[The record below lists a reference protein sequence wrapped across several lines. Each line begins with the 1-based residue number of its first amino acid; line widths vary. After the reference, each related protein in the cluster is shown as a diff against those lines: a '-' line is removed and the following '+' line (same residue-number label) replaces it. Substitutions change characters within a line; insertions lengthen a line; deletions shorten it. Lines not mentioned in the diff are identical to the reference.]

1 MNPSAFIARR
11 YANPR
16 NSKRFLSFV
25 SVIALTSIALGS
37 MALIIALAVLD
48 GFERELRE
56 NSVKFT
62 AHIQVQTFGRKPISD
77 YRAPLAQLKSTI
89 PNIASASV
97 FIAQE
102 GIART
107 SSFLDGVLI
116 KGIVPNSDVSA
127 LHNSMKKGSFAFS
140 STTAYEVIIGEKLAQ
155 KLNVD
160 TGGTIVLY
168 SITGEPSLANP
179 PIVEQLRVTGI
190 YATGMTAYDD
200 LYVYI
205 PFGTAADMFSL
216 PPHSATGF
224 DVLVGDLSHID
235 ATAEQIQQALGYP
248 FYPRTVYDMY
258 GAMFAWIEL
267 QKKPIPIILGLIS
280 IVAVFNVV
288 ATLLMLVVEKIP
300 SIGVLRAIG
309 MSRRGI
315 ARIFLS
321 QGLAFGALGT
331 LSGCLLGFTACWL
344 QATYKIISLKGEIY
358 FLDAVPIEFA
368 AWHYL
373 VVIGVCLFFC
383 FLATLIP
390 AFIAS
395 RIQPLRALRF
405 R

>member
-25 SVIALTSIALGS
+25 STIALVSIALGS

-62 AHIQVQTFGRKPISD
+62 AHIQVQTFGRKPIVN
-77 YRAPLAQLKSTI
+77 YQMPLARLQQQV
-89 PNIASASV
+89 PNVAAASV

-102 GIART
+102 GIVRT

-116 KGIVPNSDVSA
+116 KGINPSTDVSA
-127 LHNSMKKGSFAFS
+127 LHDNMLKGRFAFS
-140 STTAYEVIIGEKLAQ
+140 SNTAYEAIIGEKLAQ

-160 TGGTIVLY
+160 TGGNIVLY

-179 PIVEQLRVTGI
+179 PIVEQVRVTGI

-205 PFGTAADMFSL
+205 PFGTAADMFASS
-216 PPHSATGF
+216 PNTATGF
-224 DVLVGDLSHID
+224 DVLVRDLAHID
-235 ATAEQIQQALGYP
+235 ATAEQIQQTLGYP
-248 FYPRTVYDMY
+248 FYPRTVYEMY

-309 MSRRGI
+309 MSRTGI

-321 QGLAFGALGT
+321 QGLTFGAVGT
-331 LSGCLLGFTACWL
+331 LSGCVLGFAACWL
-344 QATYKIISLKGEIY
+344 QSTYKIISLKGEIY

-368 AWHYL
+368 AWHYI

-390 AFIAS
+390 SFIAS